1 MNTYERSRFNT
12 FVTVNQFGI
21 ENAADFPSGS
31 VGQTQFEEIALVIPL
46 IQDFAADQTGGT
58 REAGAGYLSRD
69 TARENLRQAV
79 GDVSRTSRSM
89 EYAHPGISTIFR
101 MPENRTDAGLIA
113 AAKAFAAAF
122 PPYEDAFIAYGLPA
136 EFLADLTAVTTDFEQ
151 ALSAPAAGM
160 SEQVAAT
167 AELGAAIR
175 RGMQALRVLE
185 GVVRNKYRDNVGK
198 LAAWETASHIERAPK
213 PKTTPLKKTGK
224 TTPDE
229 K

>member
-1 MNTYERSRFNT
+1 MNAYERSRFNT

-31 VGQTQFEEIALVIPL
+31 VGNAQFGEIALVIPL

-79 GDVSRTSRSM
+79 SDISRTARSM
-89 EYAHPGISTIFR
+89 KYAYPGVSPIFK

-113 AAKAFAAAF
+113 AAKAFADAM
-122 PPYEDAFIAYGLPA
+122 PPYKDAFIAYGLPA
-136 EFLADLTAVTTDFEQ
+136 AFLADLIDATNDFEQ

-167 AELGAAIR
+167 AELGATIR

-213 PKTTPLKKTGK
+213 SPTTPLKKK
-224 TTPDE
+224 TDE